1 MWPGISQRRRSFQ
14 SCDSSTWSTI
24 LCTCELPSY
33 GLTKRR
39 PRRAHW
45 QPTRRGP
52 VSASAGLVSWAW
64 HRLCMGISAICLV
77 RRLGW
82 TSLLLDLR
90 RIGHDWAVRGF
101 AKGASIPRVAS
112 MWGWRSTMAGSQGG
126 RVRRRRGAALVW
138 LPSLRLTL
146 DETDHRWLLLPR
158 HVEAAPVSSPAD
170 TGFWGYAEQSFRS
183 IQQVHERTN
192 LVGGGGSGH

>member
-82 TSLLLDLR
+82 TSLAAGSSENRPRLGGARFCEGRLDTSCRLDV
-90 RIGHDWAVRGF
+90 GVAEHDGRVAGRQGEEAPWRC
-101 AKGASIPRVAS
+101 PRVVA
-112 MWGWRSTMAGSQGG
+112 
-126 RVRRRRGAALVW
+126 
-138 LPSLRLTL
+138 
-146 DETDHRWLLLPR
+146 
-158 HVEAAPVSSPAD
+158 VSSAYTRRDRPPLAL
-170 TGFWGYAEQSFRS
+170 TPEACRGCPGELAR
-183 IQQVHERTN
+183 
-192 LVGGGGSGH
+192 